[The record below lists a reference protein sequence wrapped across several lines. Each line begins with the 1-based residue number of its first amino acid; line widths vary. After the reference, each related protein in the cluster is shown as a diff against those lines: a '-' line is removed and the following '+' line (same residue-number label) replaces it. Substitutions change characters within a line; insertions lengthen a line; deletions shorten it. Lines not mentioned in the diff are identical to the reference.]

1 MLGEKYLLRFKR
13 IMSDADERN
22 LFRNILLAFLVRGI
36 SLFVSLFSMPL
47 YIKYFDDN
55 AALGMWYT
63 ILSMLSWINL
73 CDLGLGNGLRNR
85 LTEALALGQNE
96 KAKEYISATYVVL
109 CKIILPISVV
119 ICILLQFVN
128 FNKFFNISDSI
139 VDGQD
144 IKLAMTILVLGVCV
158 NFIVKVITN
167 VIYALQKSA
176 LNNVLTLISSILPLI
191 FIFAFKGDD
200 VSTNLV
206 LLSVVHIFSIN
217 MPLIVASI
225 ILFNSEPLNKCK
237 PSFKK
242 VSKEAAKDTLNFG
255 MHFFLAQIFFM
266 LLMQTNEIIITNLF
280 SPDYVVEYSVYYK
293 LFTAIGSLFML
304 ALTPMWSKVTKDFSE
319 KKFTKIQK
327 THKLLSLIALLA
339 CVLELLVV
347 PFLQII
353 IDIWLKD
360 DAIIVEY
367 WVATI
372 FAVYGGLYIFNI
384 VLTTI
389 ANGIGEVRSQI
400 VFYGIGAI
408 LKVPIIF
415 ALKNTGLHWSVVVA
429 YTSVVL
435 LVFCIYQFIWM
446 NNKIKKLLI

>member
-1 MLGEKYLLRFKR
+1 MFGEKYLLRLKK

-22 LFRNILLAFLVRGI
+22 LLRNILLAFVVKGI

-85 LTEALALGQNE
+85 LTEVLTLGQNE

-109 CKIILPISVV
+109 CRIILPISVI

-128 FNKFFNISDSI
+128 FNDFFNISDAVI
-139 VDGQD
+139 DEED

-167 VIYALQKSA
+167 VIYALQKSS
-176 LNNVLTLISSILPLI
+176 LNNALTLISSILPLI
-191 FIFAFKGDD
+191 FISVFRGDD

-206 LLSVVHIFSIN
+206 LLSVVHILSIN
-217 MPLIVASI
+217 IPLIIASI
-225 ILFNSEPLNKCK
+225 VLFNSEPLKRCK
-237 PSFKK
+237 PSFRK

-280 SPDYVVEYSVYYK
+280 SPDYVVDYSVYYK

-304 ALTPMWSKVTKDFSE
+304 ALTPIWSKVTKDFSE
-319 KKFTKIQK
+319 KKFAKIK
-327 THKLLSLIALLA
+327 NTHKLLTIIALLA
-339 CVLELLVV
+339 CVFELFVV

-353 IDIWLKD
+353 VDVWLKE

-367 WVATI
+367 WVAI
-372 FAVYGGLYIFNI
+372 VFAVYGGLYIFNI

-400 VFYGIGAI
+400 IFYGIGSM
-408 LKVPIIF
+408 LKVPIIY
-415 ALKNTGLHWSVVVA
+415 ALKNTGLHWSVVVV

-435 LVFCIYQFIWM
+435 FVFCIYQFIWI

>member
-1 MLGEKYLLRFKR
+1 MFGEKYLLRLKK

-22 LFRNILLAFLVRGI
+22 LLRNILLAFLVKGI

-96 KAKEYISATYVVL
+96 KAKEYISATYAVL
-109 CKIILPISVV
+109 CRIILPISVI

-128 FNKFFNISDSI
+128 FNNFFNISDAV
-139 VDGQD
+139 VDGRD
-144 IKLAMTILVLGVCV
+144 IKFAMIILVLGVCV

-167 VIYALQKSA
+167 VIYALQKSSF
-176 LNNVLTLISSILPLI
+176 NNVLTLISSILPLI
-191 FIFAFKGDD
+191 FISVFRGDD

-206 LLSVVHIFSIN
+206 LLSIVHVLSIN
-217 MPLIVASI
+217 IPLIIASI
-225 ILFNSEPLNKCK
+225 VLFNSEPLKRCK

-280 SPDYVVEYSVYYK
+280 SPDYVVDYSVYYK

-304 ALTPMWSKVTKDFSE
+304 ALAPMWSKVTKDFSE
-319 KKFTKIQK
+319 KKFTKIK
-327 THKLLSLIALLA
+327 NTHKILSIIALLA
-339 CVLELLVV
+339 CVFELLVV

-353 IDIWLKD
+353 VDVWLKE

-367 WVATI
+367 GVAI
-372 FAVYGGLYIFNI
+372 AFAVYGGLYIFNI

-400 VFYGIGAI
+400 IFYGIGAM
-408 LKVPIIF
+408 LKVPIIY

-435 LVFCIYQFIWM
+435 LVFCIYQFIWI
-446 NNKIKKLLI
+446 NNKIKKLLT

>member
-22 LFRNILLAFLVRGI
+22 LFRNILLAFLVKGI

>member
-1 MLGEKYLLRFKR
+1 MFGEKYLLRLKK

-22 LFRNILLAFLVRGI
+22 LLRNILLAFLVKGI

-96 KAKEYISATYVVL
+96 KAKEYISATYAVL
-109 CKIILPISVV
+109 CRIILPISVI

-128 FNKFFNISDSI
+128 FNNFFNISDAV
-139 VDGQD
+139 VDGRD
-144 IKLAMTILVLGVCV
+144 IKFAMIILVLGVCV
-158 NFIVKVITN
+158 NFIVKVIAN
-167 VIYALQKSA
+167 VIYALQKSSF
-176 LNNVLTLISSILPLI
+176 NNVLTLISSILPLI
-191 FIFAFKGDD
+191 FISVFRGDD

-206 LLSVVHIFSIN
+206 LLSVVHVLSIN
-217 MPLIVASI
+217 IPLIIASI
-225 ILFNSEPLNKCK
+225 VLFNSEPLKRCK

-266 LLMQTNEIIITNLF
+266 LLMQTNETIITNLF
-280 SPDYVVEYSVYYK
+280 SPDYVVDYSVYYK

-319 KKFTKIQK
+319 KKFTKIK
-327 THKLLSLIALLA
+327 NTHKILSIIALLA
-339 CVLELLVV
+339 CVFELLVV

-353 IDIWLKD
+353 VDVWLKE

-367 WVATI
+367 GVAI
-372 FAVYGGLYIFNI
+372 AFAVYGGLYIFNI

-400 VFYGIGAI
+400 IFYGIGAM
-408 LKVPIIF
+408 LKVPIIY

-435 LVFCIYQFIWM
+435 LVFCIYQFIWI
-446 NNKIKKLLI
+446 NNKIKKLLT

>member
-1 MLGEKYLLRFKR
+1 MPGEKYLLKLKR
-13 IMSDADERN
+13 LMSDADERN
-22 LFRNILLAFLVRGI
+22 LLYNILLAFFVKGI

-47 YIKYFDDN
+47 YIKYFDNN

-85 LTEALALGQNE
+85 LTETLALGQNE
-96 KAKEYISATYVVL
+96 KAKEYISATYATL
-109 CKIILPISVV
+109 CKIITPVSVI

-128 FNKFFNISDSI
+128 FNNFFNISDTI
-139 VDGQD
+139 VGGQD
-144 IKLAMTILVLGVCV
+144 IKLAMTILVLGVGV

-167 VIYALQKSA
+167 VIYALQKSS
-176 LNNVLTLISSILPLI
+176 LNNVLTLISSILPLL
-191 FIFAFKGDD
+191 FIAVYKGVDI
-200 VSTNLV
+200 STNLV
-206 LLSVVHIFSIN
+206 ILSVVHVLSIN
-217 MPLIVASI
+217 IPLIVASI
-225 ILFNSEPLNKCK
+225 VLFNTEPLSKSK
-237 PSFKK
+237 PSFKNI
-242 VSKEAAKDTLNFG
+242 SKEATKDTLSFG
-255 MHFFLAQIFFM
+255 MRFFLAQVFFM

-280 SPDYVVEYSVYYK
+280 SPDYVVNYSVYYK

-304 ALTPMWSKVTKDFSE
+304 ALTPIWSKVTKDFSE
-319 KKFTKIQK
+319 KKFSKIQK
-327 THKLLSLIALLA
+327 THKFLCLIALMA
-339 CVLELLVV
+339 CVFELLVV

-353 IDIWLKD
+353 VDIWLKD
-360 DAIIVEY
+360 DAIKVEY
-367 WVATI
+367 YVAII
-372 FAVYGGLYIFNI
+372 FAVYGGLHVFNI

-415 ALKNTGLHWSVVVA
+415 ALKNTGVHWIVVVV

-435 LVFCIYQFIWM
+435 LVFSIYQFIWTK
-446 NNKIKKLLI
+446 NKIEKLLA

>member
-1 MLGEKYLLRFKR
+1 MFGEKYLLRLKK

-22 LFRNILLAFLVRGI
+22 LLRNILLAFLVKGI

-96 KAKEYISATYVVL
+96 KAKEYISATYAVL
-109 CKIILPISVV
+109 CRIILPISVI

-128 FNKFFNISDSI
+128 FNDFFNISDAV
-139 VDGQD
+139 VDGRD
-144 IKLAMTILVLGVCV
+144 IKLAMIILVLGVCV

-167 VIYALQKSA
+167 VIYALQKSS

-191 FIFAFKGDD
+191 FISVFRGDD

-206 LLSVVHIFSIN
+206 LLSVVHVLSIN
-217 MPLIVASI
+217 IPLIIASI
-225 ILFNSEPLNKCK
+225 VLFNSEPLKRCK

-280 SPDYVVEYSVYYK
+280 SPDYVVDYSVYYK

-319 KKFTKIQK
+319 KKFTKIK
-327 THKLLSLIALLA
+327 NTHKILSIIALLA
-339 CVLELLVV
+339 CVFELLVV

-353 IDIWLKD
+353 VDVWLKE

-367 WVATI
+367 GVAI
-372 FAVYGGLYIFNI
+372 AFAVYGGLYIFNI

-400 VFYGIGAI
+400 IFYGIGAM
-408 LKVPIIF
+408 LKVPIIY
-415 ALKNTGLHWSVVVA
+415 ALKNTGLHWSIVVA

-435 LVFCIYQFIWM
+435 LVFCIYQFIWI
-446 NNKIKKLLI
+446 NNKIKNLLT

>member
-1 MLGEKYLLRFKR
+1 MFGKNFLLKIKK
-13 IMSDADERN
+13 IMADPDERN
-22 LFRNILLAFLVRGI
+22 LIRNILIAFLVKGI
-36 SLFVSLFSMPL
+36 SLFISLFSMPL

-85 LTEALALGQNE
+85 LTEALALRQNE

-109 CKIILPISVV
+109 CKIVLPISAA
-119 ICILLQFVN
+119 ICIVLQFVD
-128 FNKFFNISDSI
+128 FNDFFNISDS
-139 VDGQD
+139 VVNNQD

-167 VIYALQKSA
+167 VIYALQKSS
-176 LNNVLTLISSILPLI
+176 LNNVLMLISSILPLI
-191 FIFAFKGDD
+191 FVAAFRGQN

-206 LLSVVHIFSIN
+206 LLSVVHVLAIN
-217 MPLIVASI
+217 IPLIVASI
-225 ILFNSEPLNKCK
+225 ILFNSEPLKNCK
-237 PSFKK
+237 PSFRK
-242 VSKEAAKDTLNFG
+242 VSKSAAKDTLSFG
-255 MHFFLAQIFFM
+255 IHFFLAQLFFM
-266 LLMQTNEIIITNLF
+266 LLMQTNEILITSLF

-319 KKFTKIQK
+319 KKYGKIKK
-327 THKLLSLIALLA
+327 TNKVLCLIAFIA
-339 CVLELLVV
+339 CALELLVV
-347 PFLQII
+347 PFLQFVVN
-353 IDIWLKD
+353 IWLQE
-360 DAIIVEY
+360 DAITVEH
-367 WVATI
+367 WVAII
-372 FAVYGGLYIFNI
+372 FAVYGGLYIFNV

-408 LKVPIIF
+408 LKLPAAFVARNMGI
-415 ALKNTGLHWSVVVA
+415 HWGVVVA
-429 YTSVVL
+429 YTSIVL
-435 LVFCIYQFIWM
+435 LAFAIYQYFWI
-446 NNKIKKLLI
+446 NNKIKKMLE

>member
-1 MLGEKYLLRFKR
+1 MLRLKK
-13 IMSDADERN
+13 IMSNADERN
-22 LFRNILLAFLVRGI
+22 LLRNILLAFFVKGI
-36 SLFVSLFSMPL
+36 SLFISLFSMPL

-85 LTEALALGQNE
+85 LTEALSLGQNE
-96 KAKEYISATYVVL
+96 KAKEYISATYAVL
-109 CKIILPISVV
+109 CAIILPIAAI

-128 FNKFFNISDSI
+128 FNNFFNISNTI

-144 IKLAMTILVLGVCV
+144 IELAMTILVLGVCA

-167 VIYALQKSA
+167 VIYALQKSS

-191 FIFAFKGDD
+191 FVSVFKGDD

-206 LLSVVHIFSIN
+206 LLSIVHIFSIN
-217 MPLIVASI
+217 IPLIVASI
-225 ILFNSEPLNKCK
+225 ILFNSKELKKCK

-266 LLMQTNEIIITNLF
+266 LLMQTNEILITNIF
-280 SPDYVVEYSVYYK
+280 SPDYVVDYSVYYK

-319 KKFTKIQK
+319 KQFTKIQK
-327 THKLLSLIALLA
+327 THKLLSLIALFA
-339 CVLELLVV
+339 CIFELLVV

-353 IDIWLKD
+353 VDVWLQE

-367 WVATI
+367 WVAVI

-389 ANGIGEVRSQI
+389 ANGIGKVRSQI

-408 LKVPIIF
+408 LKVPIII
-415 ALKNTGLHWSVVVA
+415 ALKSTGLHWSVVVA
-429 YTSVVL
+429 YTSAVL
-435 LVFCIYQFIWM
+435 LVFCVYQFIWI
-446 NNKIKKLLI
+446 NNQIKKLLT

>member
-1 MLGEKYLLRFKR
+1 MLGEKYLLRFRK

-22 LFRNILLAFLVRGI
+22 LLRNILLAFFVKGI

-96 KAKEYISATYVVL
+96 KAKEYISATYAVL
-109 CKIILPISVV
+109 CKIILPISVI
-119 ICILLQFVN
+119 ICVLLQFVN
-128 FNKFFNISDSI
+128 FNKFFNISDAI

-144 IKLAMTILVLGVCV
+144 VELAMTILVLGVCV

-167 VIYALQKSA
+167 VIYALQKSS

-191 FIFAFKGDD
+191 FISVFKGDD

-206 LLSVVHIFSIN
+206 LLSVVHVFSIN
-217 MPLIVASI
+217 IPLIVASI

-242 VSKEAAKDTLNFG
+242 FSKEAAKDTLNFG

-266 LLMQTNEIIITNLF
+266 LLMQTNEIIITNIF
-280 SPDYVVEYSVYYK
+280 SPDYVVDYSVYYK

-339 CVLELLVV
+339 CVFELLVV

-353 IDIWLKD
+353 VDVWLKD

-367 WVATI
+367 WVAII

-400 VFYGIGAI
+400 VFYGIGAM
-408 LKVPIIF
+408 LKLPIVI
-415 ALKNTGLHWSVVVA
+415 ALKNTGLHWSVVVV
-429 YTSVVL
+429 YTSAVL
-435 LVFCIYQFIWM
+435 LVFCIYQFIWI
-446 NNKIKKLLI
+446 NNKVKKLLN

>member
-1 MLGEKYLLRFKR
+1 MLGEKYLLRFKK

-22 LFRNILLAFLVRGI
+22 LLYNIFLAFFVKGI
-36 SLFVSLFSMPL
+36 SLFISLFSMPL

-85 LTEALALGQNE
+85 LTEALALRQNE
-96 KAKEYISATYVVL
+96 KAKEYISATYAVL
-109 CKIILPISVV
+109 CKIIIPISVV
-119 ICILLQFVN
+119 ICILLQFIN
-128 FNKFFNISDSI
+128 FNKFFNISDTV
-139 VDGQD
+139 VDGHD
-144 IKLAMTILVLGVCV
+144 IKLAMTILVVGVCI

-167 VIYALQKSA
+167 VIYALQKSS

-191 FIFAFKGDD
+191 FISVFKGQD

-206 LLSVVHIFSIN
+206 LLSVVHVFSIN
-217 MPLIVASI
+217 IPLIVASI
-225 ILFNSEPLNKCK
+225 ILFNLEPLNKCR

-242 VSKEAAKDTLNFG
+242 ISKETAKDTLNFG
-255 MHFFLAQIFFM
+255 LHFFLAQVFFM
-266 LLMQTNEIIITNLF
+266 LLMQTNEIIITNIF

-319 KKFTKIQK
+319 RKFGKIKK

-339 CVLELLVV
+339 CALELLVV
-347 PFLQII
+347 PFLQIVVNV
-353 IDIWLKD
+353 WLRE
-360 DAIIVEY
+360 DAIVIDYMVAIV
-367 WVATI
+367 

-400 VFYGIGAI
+400 VFYGVGAI
-408 LKVPIIF
+408 LKLPVIF
-415 ALKNTGLHWSVVVA
+415 VSRNIGLHWSFVVA
-429 YTSVVL
+429 YTSLVL
-435 LVFCIYQFIWM
+435 LVFCIYQFIWI
-446 NNKIKKLLI
+446 NNKIKKLLT

>member
-1 MLGEKYLLRFKR
+1 MLGEKYLLKIKK

-22 LFRNILLAFLVRGI
+22 LIRNILIAFIVKGI

-47 YIKYFDDN
+47 YIKYFDDK

-85 LTEALALGQNE
+85 LTEALALKQNE

-109 CKIILPISVV
+109 CKIILPIAVV
-119 ICILLQFVN
+119 ICILIQFVD
-128 FNKFFNISDSI
+128 FNDFFNISNSI

-144 IKLAMTILVLGVCV
+144 IKLAMTILILGVCV

-167 VIYALQKSA
+167 VIYALQKSS
-176 LNNVLTLISSILPLI
+176 LNNILTLISSILPLI
-191 FIFAFKGDD
+191 FISAFRGQD

-206 LLSVVHIFSIN
+206 LLSVVHVFAIN
-217 MPLIVASI
+217 IPLIVASI
-225 ILFNSEPLNKCK
+225 ILFNTEPLSKCK
-237 PSFKK
+237 PSLGKI
-242 VSKEAAKDTLNFG
+242 SKDAAKDTLNFG

-319 KKFTKIQK
+319 KKYNKIQK
-327 THKLLSLIALLA
+327 TNKLLCVIAFLA
-339 CVLELLVV
+339 CVIELLIV
-347 PFLQII
+347 PFLQIVV
-353 IDIWLKD
+353 DIWLKE

-367 WVATI
+367 GVAII
-372 FAVYGGLYIFNI
+372 FAVYGGLYIFNV

-408 LKVPIIF
+408 LKLPVVFVSRNI
-415 ALKNTGLHWSVVVA
+415 GLHWSIVVA
-429 YTSVVL
+429 YTSIVL
-435 LVFCIYQFIWM
+435 LAFSMYQYIWI
-446 NNKIKKLLI
+446 NKKIKKLLT

>member
-1 MLGEKYLLRFKR
+1 MLRGKISLMFKR

-22 LFRNILLAFLVRGI
+22 LLHNILLAFLVKGI

-47 YIKYFDDN
+47 YIKYFNDN

-85 LTEALALGQNE
+85 LTEELALGQNE
-96 KAKEYISATYVVL
+96 KAKEYISATYAVL
-109 CKIILPISVV
+109 CRIILPISVI
-119 ICILLQFVN
+119 ICILLQVVN
-128 FNKFFNISDSI
+128 FNDFFNISATV
-139 VDGQD
+139 VDGRD
-144 IKLAMTILVLGVCV
+144 IKLAMTILVLGVSV

-167 VIYALQKSA
+167 VIYALQKSS
-176 LNNVLTLISSILPLI
+176 LNNVLTLISSLLPLI
-191 FIFAFKGDD
+191 FISIFKGDD
-200 VSTNLV
+200 IATNLV

-217 MPLIVASI
+217 IPLIIASI
-225 ILFNSEPLNKCK
+225 ILFNSEPLKRCK

-242 VSKEAAKDTLNFG
+242 ISPKAAKDTLNFG
-255 MHFFLAQIFFM
+255 MHFFLAQVFFM
-266 LLMQTNEIIITNLF
+266 FLMQTNEMLITNLF
-280 SPDYVVEYSVYYK
+280 STDYVVDYSVYYK

-319 KKFTKIQK
+319 KKFVKIKK
-327 THKLLSLIALLA
+327 TRKFLCSIALLA
-339 CVLELLVV
+339 CVMELLVV
-347 PFLQII
+347 PFLQVIV
-353 IDIWLKD
+353 DVWLKE

-367 WVATI
+367 WVAII
-372 FAVYGGLYIFNI
+372 FAIYGGLYIFNI

-400 VFYGIGAI
+400 VFYGIGAV
-408 LKVPIIF
+408 LKVPIIYT
-415 ALKNTGLHWSVVVA
+415 LKNTGLHWSIVVA

-435 LVFCIYQFIWM
+435 LVFCIYQFIWI
-446 NNKIKKLLI
+446 NNKINKLFI

>member
-1 MLGEKYLLRFKR
+1 
-13 IMSDADERN
+13 MSDADERN
-22 LFRNILLAFLVRGI
+22 LFRNILLAFFVKGI

-109 CKIILPISVV
+109 SKIILPISLV
-119 ICILLQFVN
+119 ICILLHFVN
-128 FNKFFNISDSI
+128 FNKFFNISDTI
-139 VDGQD
+139 VKGQD

-176 LNNVLTLISSILPLI
+176 LNNVLMLISSILPLI
-191 FIFAFKGDD
+191 FISLFRGDD
-200 VSTNLV
+200 MSTNLV

-217 MPLIVASI
+217 IPLIIVSI
-225 ILFNSEPLNKCK
+225 LLFNSEPLNKCK

-266 LLMQTNEIIITNLF
+266 LLMQTNEVIITNLF
-280 SPDYVVEYSVYYK
+280 SPDYVVEYSIYYK
-293 LFTAIGSLFML
+293 LFTAVGSLFML

-339 CVLELLVV
+339 CILELLVV

-353 IDIWLKD
+353 VDVWLKD
-360 DAIIVEY
+360 DAILVEY
-367 WVATI
+367 WVAII

-400 VFYGIGAI
+400 VFYGIGAM
-408 LKVPIIF
+408 LKVPIIS
-415 ALKNTGLHWSVVVA
+415 ALKSTGLHWSVVVA

-435 LVFCIYQFIWM
+435 LVFCIYQFVWI
-446 NNKIKKLLI
+446 NNKIKKLLT